1 MGTIILKYL
10 ILNQFLIV
18 PLFGACLSFIVLFLY
33 EMLTIRDFTPDE
45 FNNFF
50 FGESFFQ
57 IDKMHIHKR
66 RPPPIKI
73 TFANYFS
80 SLDMVHSFVEF
91 TRRFKNLTRS
101 QNHVWQRAPGN
112 KIATTAAQSDFI
124 LSARRLTDTVVFVK

>member
-1 MGTIILKYL
+1 
-10 ILNQFLIV
+10 
-18 PLFGACLSFIVLFLY
+18 
-33 EMLTIRDFTPDE
+33 
-45 FNNFF
+45 
-50 FGESFFQ
+50 
-57 IDKMHIHKR
+57 MHLHKR

-80 SLDMVHSFVEF
+80 SLDMGHSFVEF

>member
-1 MGTIILKYL
+1 MNGTT
-10 ILNQFLIV
+10 FL
-18 PLFGACLSFIVLFLY
+18 FY
-33 EMLTIRDFTPDE
+33 
-45 FNNFF
+45 
-50 FGESFFQ
+50 GESFFKLIKCIFTKEDHHPQ
-57 IDKMHIHKR
+57 
-66 RPPPIKI
+66 KI

-80 SLDMVHSFVEF
+80 SLDMGHSFVEF